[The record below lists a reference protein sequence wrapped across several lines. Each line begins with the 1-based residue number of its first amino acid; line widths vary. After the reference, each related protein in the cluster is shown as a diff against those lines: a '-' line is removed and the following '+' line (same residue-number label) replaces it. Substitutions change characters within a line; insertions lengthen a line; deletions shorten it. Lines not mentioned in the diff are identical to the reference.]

1 MCTKEISLLKDY
13 ENTVSVGF
21 LQSFSD
27 AWNSHDIDRLMSF
40 MSEDCVFHTVAG
52 EGVLGNSIEGY
63 EAVRESFAAVFERFP
78 DVTWSDP
85 IHFVCGDRA
94 ITESTYSATNPDGS
108 VTCARMV
115 DVFTLKDGKI
125 QVKNAFRK
133 SRPLQSA

>member
-1 MCTKEISLLKDY
+1 MWLRAQVANNENRTVGKLFSISANVPKCL
-13 ENTVSVGF
+13 
-21 LQSFSD
+21 
-27 AWNSHDIDRLMSF
+27 
-40 MSEDCVFHTVAG
+40 
-52 EGVLGNSIEGY
+52 
-63 EAVRESFAAVFERFP
+63 ERFP
-78 DVTWSDP
+78 DATWSDP

-133 SRPLQSA
+133 SRPLQSV

>member
-1 MCTKEISLLKDY
+1 MCTKEFSLLKGY
-13 ENTVSVGF
+13 ENTVSVDF
-21 LQSFSD
+21 LQSFSN
-27 AWNSHDIDRLMSF
+27 AWNSHDIDKLMSF

-63 EAVRESFAAVFERFP
+63 EAVRDSFAAVFKNFP
-78 DVTWSDP
+78 DATWSDAV
-85 IHFVCGDRA
+85 HFVCGDKA

-108 VTCARMV
+108 VTRARMV